1 MFAFSKVLPFVFP
14 LVARHISC
22 SCLLPIETVTVDL
35 NLLKSCSIHV
45 EFMLNSCQIQVK
57 FGNIIV
63 QLLIDTYV
71 VALGCNAV
79 AAKPL
84 NYVIFL
90 L

>member
-1 MFAFSKVLPFVFP
+1 
-14 LVARHISC
+14 
-22 SCLLPIETVTVDL
+22 
-35 NLLKSCSIHV
+35 
-45 EFMLNSCQIQVK
+45 MLNSCQIQVK

-79 AAKPL
+79 AAEPL
-84 NYVIFL
+84 NYVIFFVKFTLNLYKIHVRL